1 MQDSVL
7 YPPIVPPAPAR
18 RSMGE
23 TFMESL
29 EGALSMVLNAI
40 PRIFGF
46 ILIVAIGWFVAGL
59 LAKGVT
65 SLLRAIRFDDI
76 VQRSGVG
83 NFMNRLGTGM
93 DPAGI
98 VAGIVK
104 WIVRVVVLLVA
115 FDTLGLPAVSDVL
128 RQLLLWL
135 PNLIVALVLL
145 FIAGVLANALAGV
158 VRAATS
164 DAGFTNPDLLA
175 NVARTAVWA
184 FGIVVAVN
192 QLGIAQALINTLFMG
207 FVGAIALAAGLAFG
221 LGGRDRAAEAIDN
234 WQQRAREARPRAE
247 RATRAAVDGPTLDEG
262 PE

>member
-1 MQDSVL
+1 MQDSIL
-7 YPPIVPPAPAR
+7 YPPIVPTPMPR

-23 TFMESL
+23 TFMDSL
-29 EGALSMVLNAI
+29 ENALSMVLNAI

-46 ILIVAIGWFVAGL
+46 ILIVAIGWFLAGL
-59 LAKGVT
+59 LAKGVMT
-65 SLLRAIRFDDI
+65 LLRAIRFDEI
-76 VQRSGVG
+76 VQRSGIG

-93 DPAGI
+93 DPAGV

-207 FVGAIALAAGLAFG
+207 FVGAIALATGLAFG
-221 LGGRDRAAEAIDN
+221 LGGRDRAARAIDN
-234 WQQRAREARPRAE
+234 WQQQAREAKPKAE
-247 RATRAAVDGPTLDEG
+247 RAGRAAVDGPSLDEG
-262 PE
+262 AE